1 MNRESVYF
9 SHDAD
14 AAQDP
19 KCSLLIYEMGNEGY
33 GCFWRLVELL
43 RVQTDFMYPMK
54 MIPVIA
60 KTFDISEAK
69 LNTIIKAYG
78 LFETTDNGM
87 FFFSQSLRERMALMN
102 EITAKKRLG
111 GIKSGETRRAKA
123 LIQSQFVQTPVGV
136 QSESDFDPIDSQRK
150 EKKLLKENR
159 VKENLD
165 GFTSPSVLS
174 NEEYLNTLQTE
185 LEDSSN
191 TSRTEPNKEKKGK
204 EILKENGLKEKRTMF
219 APPTLEEIEHYCRE
233 RKNQV
238 DTSRFF
244 DFYEAKGWMVGKN
257 KMKDWKAA
265 VRTWEREDNQKQ
277 IRHEETSNRYEQL

>member
-87 FFFSQSLRERMALMN
+87 FFFSQSLRERMALM
-102 EITAKKRLG
+102 EFQKELKREKGRLAGITS
-111 GIKSGETRRAKA
+111 GISRR
-123 LIQSQFVQTPVGV
+123 
-136 QSESDFDPIDSQRK
+136 
-150 EKKLLKENR
+150 EKKLAMMSEH
-159 VKENLD
+159 
-165 GFTSPSVLS
+165 T
-174 NEEYLNTLQTE
+174 LN
-185 LEDSSN
+185 S
-191 TSRTEPNKEKKGK
+191 
-204 EILKENGLKEKRTMF
+204 
-219 APPTLEEIEHYCRE
+219 C
-233 RKNQV
+233 
-238 DTSRFF
+238 
-244 DFYEAKGWMVGKN
+244 
-257 KMKDWKAA
+257 
-265 VRTWEREDNQKQ
+265 
-277 IRHEETSNRYEQL
+277 